1 MTDSKH
7 ILVVDD
13 EPELQQAIQEYLSL
27 RGFRVSVAGNGKE
40 MRAVLATDPA
50 NLVLL
55 DLSMPGE
62 NGIELT
68 RQLKSSSNIGVIIVT
83 AHGESEDR
91 VLGLETGADDYI
103 VKPFNF
109 RELLAR
115 VNSVLRR
122 TDGIKGKSTSNSEGR
137 SVEFGDWTFEYAT
150 ETLSKEDGETADLSA
165 GELDLLITLLEN
177 ANNPVSRD
185 ELLKISSHREWGPFD
200 RSIDVKI
207 GRLRSKIEVDPSK
220 PKIIKT
226 VRGIGYVL
234 KMGTHSSISKG
245 NS

>member
-13 EPELQQAIQEYLSL
+13 KPELQQAVQEYLCL
-27 RGFRVSVAGNGKE
+27 RGFRVSVAANGVE
-40 MRAVLATDPA
+40 MRATLATNPA

-68 RQLKSSSNIGVIIVT
+68 RQLKSLHNIGVIIVT

-91 VLGLETGADDYI
+91 VLGLESGADDYI

-122 TDGIKGKSTSNSEGR
+122 IDSVEVQATSNLKTNCVG
-137 SVEFGDWTFEYAT
+137 VGDWIFEYST
-150 ETLSKEDGETADLSA
+150 GTLSKADGVTADLSA
-165 GELDLLITLLEN
+165 GELDLLITLIEN
-177 ANNPVSRD
+177 ANSPVSRD
-185 ELLKISSHREWGPFD
+185 ELLKISSYRKWGPFD

-207 GRLRSKIEVDPSK
+207 ARLRGKIEVDPSK

-226 VRGIGYVL
+226 VRNIGYL
-234 KMGTHSSISKG
+234 LNTSSRLGTDKLTS
-245 NS
+245 

>member
-1 MTDSKH
+1 MTDSNH

-13 EPELQQAIQEYLSL
+13 EPEFQQAIKEYLCL
-27 RGFRVSVAGNGKE
+27 RGFQVSVASNGEE
-40 MRAVLATDPA
+40 MRATLATGPV

-68 RQLKSSSNIGVIIVT
+68 RQLKSLHNIGVIIVT

-91 VLGLETGADDYI
+91 VLGLESGADDYI

-122 TDGIKGKSTSNSEGR
+122 IDGIDVPATSESK
-137 SVEFGDWTFEYAT
+137 FAKIGDWVFEYAT
-150 ETLSKEDGETADLSA
+150 ETLSKADGETADLSA
-165 GELDLLITLLEN
+165 GELDLLNILLEQ
-177 ANNPVSRD
+177 ANKPVSRD

-207 GRLRSKIEVDPSK
+207 ARLRSKIEVDPSK

-226 VRGIGYVL
+226 VRNIGYVL
-234 KMGTHSSISKG
+234 NT
-245 NS
+245 NSPLSNG

>member
-1 MTDSKH
+1 MTESKH

-13 EPELQQAIQEYLSL
+13 EPELQQAVQEYLCL
-27 RGFRVSVAGNGKE
+27 RGFRVSVASNGKE

-50 NLVLL
+50 SLVLL

-122 TDGIKGKSTSNSEGR
+122 IDGNKDQSTSDPEAK
-137 SVEFGDWTFEYAT
+137 SVEFGGWTFEFAT
-150 ETLSKEDGETADLSA
+150 ETLSKADGETADLSA
-165 GELDLLITLLEN
+165 GELDLLIILLEN

-185 ELLKISSHREWGPFD
+185 DLLKISSHREWGPFD

-207 GRLRSKIEVDPSK
+207 ARLRNKIEVDPSK

-226 VRGIGYVL
+226 VRSIGYVL
-234 KMGTHSSISKG
+234 NTSSPSSNG
-245 NS
+245 